1 MIGRPFYYAEVVLQN
16 PSQPPFAKGDKGDS
30 IGGNM
35 LPSIIIYGLVNSVNL
50 ALIALGF
57 SLTFGISG
65 VANFAYGGFYILSGF
80 LVWMLLNYLKF
91 PFILAIIVTI
101 GVVGLLGFVAYWVI
115 LLRVR
120 GIPLSEVIAT
130 FALGVGILELFRW
143 LGFVTYEFTLPYF
156 MKGMVMIAGVPV
168 DYQRLFMIGIGLALV
183 LFLYFFTHYTRVGLA
198 FRGIAQNE
206 RTAISLGIKSDFT
219 AALSL
224 AFGSAMSSVAA
235 VVILPLGIISINTGY
250 EVLLVAVAVGIV
262 GGLESVP
269 GILVASLI
277 LGYAQIITGTYFKP
291 EWMMVVYLAAIVLVL
306 AIKPSGLFGKFKEL
320 EERV

>member
-1 MIGRPFYYAEVVLQN
+1 
-16 PSQPPFAKGDKGDS
+16 
-30 IGGNM
+30 M
-35 LPSIIIYGLVNSVNL
+35 LPSIIIYGLVNSVSL
-50 ALIALGF
+50 ALIAMGF

-65 VANFAYGGFYILSGF
+65 VANFAYGGFYLLSGF
-80 LVWMLLNYLKF
+80 VVWILLNYLKF
-91 PFILAIIVTI
+91 PFFLAIVTTI
-101 GVVGLLGFVAYWVI
+101 GVVGVLGFITYWVI

-156 MKGMVMIAGVPV
+156 KKGMVMIAGVPV

-183 LFLYFFTHYTRVGLA
+183 VFLYFFTHYTRVGLA

-206 RTAISLGIKSDFT
+206 RTAISLGIKSDWT

-224 AFGSAMSSVAA
+224 AFGSAMAAVAA
-235 VVILPLGIISINTGY
+235 IVILPLGIISINQGY

-277 LGYAQIITGTYFKP
+277 LGYAQVLTGIYLQP
-291 EWMMVVYLAAIVLVL
+291 EWMMVVYLAAIVIVL

>member
-1 MIGRPFYYAEVVLQN
+1 
-16 PSQPPFAKGDKGDS
+16 
-30 IGGNM
+30 M
-35 LPSIIIYGLVNSVNL
+35 LPSIIIYGLVNSVSL
-50 ALIALGF
+50 ALIAMGF

-65 VANFAYGGFYILSGF
+65 VANFAYGGFYLLSGF

-91 PFILAIIVTI
+91 PFLLAIVATI
-101 GVVGLLGFVAYWVI
+101 GIVGLLGFVTYWVI

-156 MKGMVMIAGVPV
+156 KKGMVVIAGVPV

-206 RTAISLGIKSDFT
+206 RTAISLGIKSDWT

-224 AFGSAMSSVAA
+224 AFGSAMASIAA
-235 VVILPLGIISINTGY
+235 IVILPLGIISINQGY
-250 EVLLVAVAVGIV
+250 EVLLIAVAVGIV
-262 GGLESVP
+262 GGLESIP

-277 LGYAQIITGTYFKP
+277 LGYAQVLTGIYLKP
-291 EWMMVVYLAAIVLVL
+291 EWMMVVYLAAIVIVL

>member
-1 MIGRPFYYAEVVLQN
+1 MI
-16 PSQPPFAKGDKGDS
+16 S
-30 IGGNM
+30 
-35 LPSIIIYGLVNSVNL
+35 SIIVYGLVNSVIL
-50 ALIALGF
+50 ALIAIGF

-65 VANFAYGGFYILSGF
+65 VANFAYGAFYLLSGY
-80 LVWMLLNYLKF
+80 LTWMLLHYAGL
-91 PFILAIIVTI
+91 PLALAVPATIAII
-101 GVVGLLGFVAYWVI
+101 GLLGFLIYWVI

-120 GIPLSEVIAT
+120 GIVLSEVIAT
-130 FALGVGILELFRW
+130 FALGVGMLEFFRW
-143 LGFVTYEFTLPYF
+143 KGFVTYEFTLPYF
-156 MKGMVMIAGVPV
+156 KKGMILIAGVPV
-168 DYQRLFMIGIGLALV
+168 DYQRLFIIGIGLALV
-183 LFLYFFTHYTRVGLA
+183 LFLYVFTHHTRIGWS

-206 RTAISLGIKSDFT
+206 RTAISLGIESDWT

-224 AFGSAMSSVAA
+224 AFGSAMAAVAA
-235 VVILPLGIISINTGY
+235 ISILPLGIISINLGY
-250 EVLLVAVAVGIV
+250 DALLIAVAVGIV

-277 LGYAQIITGTYFKP
+277 LGYAQIITSMYLSA

>member
-1 MIGRPFYYAEVVLQN
+1 MNLEQAPAFRLGSRKVHFHPFQLIMI
-16 PSQPPFAKGDKGDS
+16 
-30 IGGNM
+30 
-35 LPSIIIYGLVNSVNL
+35 PSIIIYGLVNSVIL
-50 ALIALGF
+50 ALTAMGF

-65 VANFAYGGFYILSGF
+65 VANFAYGGFYLLSGF

-91 PFILAIIVTI
+91 PYILAIVVTI
-101 GVVGLLGFVAYWVI
+101 GVVGFLGFLTYWVI

-120 GIPLSEVIAT
+120 GIALSEVIAT
-130 FALGVGILELFRW
+130 YALGVGILELFRW

-156 MKGMVMIAGVPV
+156 KKGMVMIAGVPV
-168 DYQRLFMIGIGLALV
+168 DYQRLFIIGIGLALV
-183 LFLYFFTHYTRVGLA
+183 VFLYFFTHHTRIGLA

-206 RTAISLGIKSDFT
+206 RTAISLGIRSDFT

-224 AFGSAMSSVAA
+224 AFGSAMASVAA
-235 VVILPLGIISINTGY
+235 IVILPLGIISINTGY
-250 EVLLVAVAVGIV
+250 EVLLIAVAVGIV

-277 LGYAQIITGTYFKP
+277 LGYAQVITGTYFSP
-291 EWMMVVYLAAIVLVL
+291 EWMMVVYLAAIVIILS
-306 AIKPSGLFGKFKEL
+306 IKPSGLFGKFKEL

>member
-1 MIGRPFYYAEVVLQN
+1 MI
-16 PSQPPFAKGDKGDS
+16 SS
-30 IGGNM
+30 I
-35 LPSIIIYGLVNSVNL
+35 LVYGLVNSVVL
-50 ALIALGF
+50 ALIAIGF

-65 VANFAYGGFYILSGF
+65 VANFAYGALYLLSGY
-80 LVWMLLNYLKF
+80 LTWMLLKYAGL
-91 PFILAIIVTI
+91 PLALAVPIAIAI
-101 GVVGLLGFVAYWVI
+101 VGLLGFVIYWII

-120 GIPLSEVIAT
+120 GIVLSEVIAT
-130 FALGVGILELFRW
+130 FALGVGMLEFFRW
-143 LGFVTYEFTLPYF
+143 KGFVTYEFTLPYF
-156 MKGMVMIAGVPV
+156 KKGMLLIAGVPV
-168 DYQRLFMIGIGLALV
+168 DYQRLFIIGIGLALV
-183 LFLYFFTHYTRVGLA
+183 LFLYFFTHHTRIGWS

-206 RTAISLGIKSDFT
+206 RTAISLGIESDWT

-224 AFGSAMSSVAA
+224 AFGSAMAAVAA
-235 VVILPLGIISINTGY
+235 ISILPLGIISINMGY
-250 EVLLVAVAVGIV
+250 DVLLIAVAVGIV

-277 LGYAQIITGTYFKP
+277 LGYSQFITSMYLSA

>member
-1 MIGRPFYYAEVVLQN
+1 
-16 PSQPPFAKGDKGDS
+16 
-30 IGGNM
+30 
-35 LPSIIIYGLVNSVNL
+35 
-50 ALIALGF
+50 
-57 SLTFGISG
+57 
-65 VANFAYGGFYILSGF
+65 
-80 LVWMLLNYLKF
+80 
-91 PFILAIIVTI
+91 VTI
-101 GVVGLLGFVAYWVI
+101 GVVGLLGFVTYWVI

-130 FALGVGILELFRW
+130 FALGVGILELFRS
-143 LGFVTYEFTLPYF
+143 LGFVTYEFTLPYLK
-156 MKGMVMIAGVPV
+156 KGMIMIAGVPL
-168 DYQRLFMIGIGLALV
+168 DYQRLFIVGIGLGLV
-183 LFLYFFTHYTRVGLA
+183 LFLYFFTHHTRIGLA

-224 AFGSAMSSVAA
+224 AFGSAMASVAA
-235 VVILPLGIISINTGY
+235 IVILPLGIISINTGY

>member
-1 MIGRPFYYAEVVLQN
+1 MIN
-16 PSQPPFAKGDKGDS
+16 S
-30 IGGNM
+30 I
-35 LPSIIIYGLVNSVNL
+35 LIYGLVNSVIL
-50 ALIALGF
+50 ALTAMGF

-65 VANFAYGGFYILSGF
+65 VANFAYGAFYLFSGF

-91 PFILAIIVTI
+91 PFILAVIVTV
-101 GVVGLLGFVAYWVI
+101 GLVGLLGFSTYWVI

-156 MKGMVMIAGVPV
+156 KKGSLMIAGVPL
-168 DYQRLFMIGIGLALV
+168 DYQRLFIIGMGLALV
-183 LFLYFFTHYTRVGLA
+183 LFLYIFTHHTRIGLA

-224 AFGSAMSSVAA
+224 ALGSAMAAVAA
-235 VVILPLGIISINTGY
+235 IFILPLGIISINQGY
-250 EVLLVAVAVGIV
+250 EVLLIAVAVGIV

-269 GILVASLI
+269 GILVASLL
-277 LGYAQIITGTYFKP
+277 LGYAQVITGTYFKP
-291 EWMMVVYLAAIVLVL
+291 EWMAVVYLAAIVLVL

>member
-1 MIGRPFYYAEVVLQN
+1 MI
-16 PSQPPFAKGDKGDS
+16 SS
-30 IGGNM
+30 I
-35 LPSIIIYGLVNSVNL
+35 LVYGLVNSVVL
-50 ALIALGF
+50 ALIAIGF

-65 VANFAYGGFYILSGF
+65 VANFAYGALYLLSGY
-80 LVWMLLNYLKF
+80 LTWMLLKYAGL
-91 PFILAIIVTI
+91 PLVLAVPIAIAI
-101 GVVGLLGFVAYWVI
+101 VGLLGFVIYWII

-120 GIPLSEVIAT
+120 GIVLSEVIAT
-130 FALGVGILELFRW
+130 FALGVGMLEFFRW
-143 LGFVTYEFTLPYF
+143 KGFVTYEFTLPYF
-156 MKGMVMIAGVPV
+156 KKGMLLIGGVPV
-168 DYQRLFMIGIGLALV
+168 DYQRLFIIGIGLALV
-183 LFLYFFTHYTRVGLA
+183 LFLYFFTHHTRIGWS

-206 RTAISLGIKSDFT
+206 RTAISLGIESDWT

-224 AFGSAMSSVAA
+224 AFGSAMAAVAA
-235 VVILPLGIISINTGY
+235 ISILPLGIISINMGY
-250 EVLLVAVAVGIV
+250 DVLLIAVAVGIV

-277 LGYAQIITGTYFKP
+277 LGYSQFITSMYLSA

>member
-1 MIGRPFYYAEVVLQN
+1 
-16 PSQPPFAKGDKGDS
+16 
-30 IGGNM
+30 M
-35 LPSIIIYGLVNSVNL
+35 LPSILIYGLVNSIIL
-50 ALIALGF
+50 ALITMGF

-65 VANFAYGGFYILSGF
+65 VANFAYGAFYLLSGF

-91 PFILAIIVTI
+91 PFFLAVVVTL
-101 GVVGLLGFVAYWVI
+101 GAVGLLGYITYWVI

-130 FALGVGILELFRW
+130 FALGVGILELFRY

-156 MKGMVMIAGVPV
+156 KKGTLMVAGVPL
-168 DYQRLFMIGIGLALV
+168 DYQRLFIIGIGLGFV
-183 LFLYFFTHYTRVGLA
+183 LFLYLFTHYTRIGLA

-206 RTAISLGIKSDFT
+206 RTAISLGIKSDRT

-224 AFGSAMSSVAA
+224 AFGSAMGALAA
-235 VVILPLGIISINTGY
+235 VAILPLGIISINTGY
-250 EVLLVAVAVGIV
+250 EVLLIAVAVGIV

-269 GILVASLI
+269 GIMVASLI
-277 LGYAQIITGTYFKP
+277 LGYAQVIAGTYFKP
-291 EWMMVVYLAAIVLVL
+291 EWMMVVYLAAIVFIL

>member
-1 MIGRPFYYAEVVLQN
+1 MI
-16 PSQPPFAKGDKGDS
+16 
-30 IGGNM
+30 
-35 LPSIIIYGLVNSVNL
+35 PSIIIYGLVNSFIL
-50 ALIALGF
+50 ALTALGF

-65 VANFAYGGFYILSGF
+65 VANFAYGGLYIFSGF
-80 LVWMLLNYLKF
+80 VVWMLLNYLKF

-101 GVVGLLGFVAYWVI
+101 GITGLLGFVTYWAI

-120 GIPLSEVIAT
+120 GIALSEVIAT

-143 LGFVTYEFTLPYF
+143 MGFVTYEFTLPYLK
-156 MKGMVMIAGVPV
+156 KGMIMIAGVPL
-168 DYQRLFMIGIGLALV
+168 DYQRLFIIGIGLALV
-183 LFLYFFTHYTRVGLA
+183 LFLYFFTHYTRTGLA

-206 RTAISLGIKSDFT
+206 RTAISLGIKSDLT

-224 AFGSAMSSVAA
+224 AFGSAMGAVAA
-235 VVILPLGIISINTGY
+235 IVILPLGIISINTGY
-250 EVLLVAVAVGIV
+250 EVLLIAVAVGIV

-277 LGYAQIITGTYFKP
+277 LGYAQVITGTYFKP
-291 EWMMVVYLAAIVLVL
+291 EWMMVVYLVAIVLVL

>member
-1 MIGRPFYYAEVVLQN
+1 MISY
-16 PSQPPFAKGDKGDS
+16 
-30 IGGNM
+30 
-35 LPSIIIYGLVNSVNL
+35 IIIYGLVNSVTL
-50 ALIALGF
+50 ALIAIGF

-65 VANFAYGGFYILSGF
+65 VANFAYGGFYLLSGY
-80 LVWMLLNYLKF
+80 LTWMLLNYLKL
-91 PFILAIIVTI
+91 PLILAVFLTVGIVALI
-101 GVVGLLGFVAYWVI
+101 GFLTYWVI

-143 LGFVTYEFTLPYF
+143 AGFVTYEFTLPIF
-156 MKGMVMIAGVPV
+156 IKGGIEIAGVPL
-168 DYQRLFMIGIGLALV
+168 DYQRLFIIGIGLVLV
-183 LFLYFFTHYTRVGLA
+183 IFLYIFTHHTRIGLS

-206 RTAISLGIKSDFT
+206 HTAISLGIESDWT

-224 AFGSAMSSVAA
+224 SLGSAMAA
-235 VVILPLGIISINTGY
+235 IAAIAILPLGIISINVGY
-250 EVLLVAVAVGIV
+250 DVLLIAVAIGIV

-269 GILVASLI
+269 GILVASLL
-277 LGYAQIITGTYFKP
+277 LGYAQVITGLYLSP

-306 AIKPSGLFGKFKEL
+306 AIKPSGLFGKFKQL

>member
-1 MIGRPFYYAEVVLQN
+1 
-16 PSQPPFAKGDKGDS
+16 
-30 IGGNM
+30 M
-35 LPSIIIYGLVNSVNL
+35 LPSIIIYGLVNSVSL
-50 ALIALGF
+50 ALIAIGF

-65 VANFAYGGFYILSGF
+65 VANFAYGGFYLLSGF

-91 PFILAIIVTI
+91 PFILAIVATI
-101 GVVGLLGFVAYWVI
+101 GVVGLLGFVTYWVI

-156 MKGMVMIAGVPV
+156 KKGMVMIAGVPV

-183 LFLYFFTHYTRVGLA
+183 VFLYFFTHYTRIGLA

-206 RTAISLGIKSDFT
+206 RTAISLGIKSDLT

-224 AFGSAMSSVAA
+224 AFGSAMGALAA
-235 VVILPLGIISINTGY
+235 VVILPLGIISINQGY
-250 EVLLVAVAVGIV
+250 EVLLIAVAVGIV

-277 LGYAQIITGTYFKP
+277 LGYAQVLTGIYLKP

>member
-1 MIGRPFYYAEVVLQN
+1 
-16 PSQPPFAKGDKGDS
+16 
-30 IGGNM
+30 
-35 LPSIIIYGLVNSVNL
+35 
-50 ALIALGF
+50 LGF
-57 SLTFGISG
+57 IT
-65 VANFAYGGFYILSGF
+65 
-80 LVWMLLNYLKF
+80 
-91 PFILAIIVTI
+91 
-101 GVVGLLGFVAYWVI
+101 YWVI

-156 MKGMVMIAGVPV
+156 KKGMVMIAGVPV
-168 DYQRLFMIGIGLALV
+168 DYQRLFIIGIGLALV

-206 RTAISLGIKSDFT
+206 RTAISLGIKSDLT

-224 AFGSAMSSVAA
+224 AFGSAMASVAA
-235 VVILPLGIISINTGY
+235 IVILPLGIISINQGY
-250 EVLLVAVAVGIV
+250 EVLLIAVAVGIV

-277 LGYAQIITGTYFKP
+277 LGYAQVLTGIYLKP

>member
-1 MIGRPFYYAEVVLQN
+1 
-16 PSQPPFAKGDKGDS
+16 
-30 IGGNM
+30 
-35 LPSIIIYGLVNSVNL
+35 
-50 ALIALGF
+50 
-57 SLTFGISG
+57 

-101 GVVGLLGFVAYWVI
+101 GVVGVLGFVTYWVI

-130 FALGVGILELFRW
+130 FALGVGILELFRS

-156 MKGMVMIAGVPV
+156 KKGMVMIVGVPV
-168 DYQRLFMIGIGLALV
+168 DYQRLFIIGIGLALV
-183 LFLYFFTHYTRVGLA
+183 LFLYFFTHYTRIGLA

-206 RTAISLGIKSDFT
+206 RTAISLGIKSDLT

-224 AFGSAMSSVAA
+224 AFGSAMASVAA
-235 VVILPLGIISINTGY
+235 IVILPLGIISINTGY
-250 EVLLVAVAVGIV
+250 EVLLIAVAVGIV